1 MEHYSQQIA
10 GMTNFLCVPLQIIW
24 LFMLLMTL
32 PLFSLF
38 HYSVCLQSLKNC
50 LVYIYINFY
59 VPESSGLFKNYQ
71 FQLTGRS
78 CNHITQ
84 AVCYINSFI
93 RSLISL
99 NGS

>member
-1 MEHYSQQIA
+1 MEHYSQQTG

-32 PLFSLF
+32 PLFSLV
-38 HYSVCLQSLKNC
+38 HSSVCLQSLKNS

-71 FQLTGRS
+71 FQL
-78 CNHITQ
+78 I
-84 AVCYINSFI
+84 
-93 RSLISL
+93 
-99 NGS
+99 